1 MSTAAM
7 FGQPRPAIPRRATRS
22 PSAHGDPGARAPQG
36 QGVVFNNT
44 GAPCVVDPDDPDPR
58 GRLVTITGHV
68 CRACGLP
75 RVPYRGDGGTHP
87 WCAELVG
94 EEGRG

>member
-1 MSTAAM
+1 MIA
-7 FGQPRPAIPRRATRS
+7 Q
-22 PSAHGDPGARAPQG
+22 DGA
-36 QGVVFNNT
+36 GVVLNDA

-75 RVPYRGDGGTHP
+75 RVPYRGDGGVHP
-87 WCAELVG
+87 LCYRRTPTDR
-94 EEGRG
+94 EEETR

>member
-1 MSTAAM
+1 M

-36 QGVVFNNT
+36 QDVVFNNT

-58 GRLVTITGHV
+58 GRLVTVTDYWCPV
-68 CRACGLP
+68 CRLP
-75 RVPYRGDGGTHP
+75 RDPYVGDHGMHPLCAERVHPDGG
-87 WCAELVG
+87 ES
-94 EEGRG
+94 R